1 MNLETMTLPQ
11 LVDLKRQVDKAIITF
26 ETRKKADAL
35 AELEG
40 VALKHGVKL
49 RDILNSPV
57 TRAPAVQKYA
67 NPADP
72 SDTWSGRGR
81 KPNWFAEAL
90 AAGKTA
96 EDMLI

>member
-1 MNLETMTLPQ
+1 MNLETMKLPQ
-11 LVDLKRQVDKAIITF
+11 LVDLKRQVDKAITTF
-26 ETRKKADAL
+26 ETRKKAEAL

-40 VALKHGVKL
+40 VAQKHGVKL
-49 RDILNSPV
+49 RDILNIPV

-81 KPNWFAEAL
+81 KPNWFIAAL
-90 AAGKTA
+90 DKGKTS
-96 EDMLI
+96 DDLLI